1 MAVDFAA
8 GCIGGKIQQFNG
20 TTETQKYLFGIYS

>member
-20 TTETQKYLFGIYS
+20 TTETQKFGIYD